1 MQWEE
6 PTSEHVVTYF
16 GAPPPDYEPHC
27 LHAGWYEQ
35 VHLW

>member
-6 PTSEHVVTYF
+6 PTSEHVATF
-16 GAPPPDYEPHC
+16 GAPPPDYEPHS
-27 LHAGWYEQ
+27 LHAGWFEQ